1 VQLAIALP
9 WKTPILQRNCHE
21 SLWWK
26 SYAVRVAENFRH
38 TNMITGPGSAM
49 KDGAG
54 RAFMAR
60 PAAIMVGWRRD
71 FYAPRLHLSKR

>member
-1 VQLAIALP
+1 
-9 WKTPILQRNCHE
+9 
-21 SLWWK
+21 
-26 SYAVRVAENFRH
+26 
-38 TNMITGPGSAM
+38 M